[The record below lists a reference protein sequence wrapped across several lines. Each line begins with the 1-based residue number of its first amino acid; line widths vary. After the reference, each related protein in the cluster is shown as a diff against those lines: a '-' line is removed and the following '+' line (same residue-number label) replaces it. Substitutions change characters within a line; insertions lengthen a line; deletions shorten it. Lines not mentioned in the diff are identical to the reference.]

1 MKRLFLTSFLIL
13 TLSPSFYAL
22 FSQGRVYPS
31 ELFSRAEK
39 TQFEETTLS
48 YEVRNFV
55 NTLSELS
62 DDVTVEVFG
71 QSLSGQDLQLVIMA
85 DPRIT
90 TPEEAKASGKPIIY
104 IQGNIH
110 AGEVEGKE
118 AIMTL
123 MREIAFEEKHYL
135 LDNQIILFCPN
146 YNPDGNDKLA
156 DNNRGSQ
163 DGSPLLAGERAS
175 GEGFDLNREGL
186 KLEALEAKAL
196 VKNVFG
202 RWDPALFVDLHT
214 DNGSW
219 HGYAVNFA
227 PSFHSAGQIEPTT
240 FTKENI
246 FPWIQTDI
254 LNRSGIQTWWHGYY
268 RNRAGQTPVYSGYSH
283 QPRYMTNYVGLRNRM
298 GILSESFA
306 HQLFELRYEATYR
319 LIESILRYTNDHAE
333 EVVKLIADADKETIE
348 TIKQQAGK
356 LQKGVRYKL
365 TDKAEVVSILARE
378 TVAKEDKNGRRR
390 TRGTGKI
397 YWQDSVKHFNSFVPT
412 MLSTVP
418 KAYYFSKDFSAIA
431 DKLKEHGIEVEQLD
445 TRIKMGGEQFLVQ
458 KYKKNSR
465 SRYPGHNPVTLEGIF
480 EPAQKTFKAGD
491 YKVSLEQ
498 PLAWLIFYLLEPQSD
513 DGLVFWNFFDE
524 YLEKSDVS
532 KKKVFFPIAK
542 EF

>member
-1 MKRLFLTSFLIL
+1 MKKRLLTYALIIA
-13 TLSPSFYAL
+13 LSHNFYAL
-22 FSQGRVYPS
+22 FSQTGYPS

-55 NTLSELS
+55 NTLGELS
-62 DDVTVEVFG
+62 DNVTVEIFG

-85 DPRIT
+85 EPKIT
-90 TPEEAKASGKPIIY
+90 TPEEAKASGKPVIY

-118 AIMTL
+118 ATMTL
-123 MREIAFEEKHYL
+123 MREIAFEDKHYL

-146 YNPDGNDKLA
+146 YNPDGNDKLS
-156 DNNRGSQ
+156 DNNRRSQ
-163 DGSPLLAGERAS
+163 DGSPELTGVRAS

-202 RWDPALFVDLHT
+202 RWDPALLVDLHT

-227 PSFHSAGQIEPTT
+227 PAFNSAGQIEPTA
-240 FTKENI
+240 FTKEKI
-246 FPWIQTDI
+246 LPWVKEDI
-254 LNRSGIQTWWHGYY
+254 LTRSGIQTWWHGYY
-268 RNRAGQTPVYSGYSH
+268 RNRPGQDPVYSGYSH
-283 QPRYMTNYVGLRNRM
+283 QPRYMTNSVGLRNRM

-306 HQLFELRYEATYR
+306 HISFELRYEATYR
-319 LIESILRYTNDHAE
+319 LVESILRYTNNNAE
-333 EVVKLIADADKETIE
+333 EIVNLIATADKETIE
-348 TIKQQAGK
+348 IVRQQAGK
-356 LQKGVRYKL
+356 LRKGVRYKL
-365 TDKAEVVSILARE
+365 TDEAELVSILARE
-378 TVAKEDKNGRRR
+378 TLVKEDENGRRR
-390 TRGTGKI
+390 TQGTGKI

-412 MLSTVP
+412 LLSTVP

-431 DKLKEHGIEVEQLD
+431 EKLKEHGIELEVLESKVK
-445 TRIKMGGEQFLVQ
+445 ISGEQFLVQ
-458 KYKKNSR
+458 EYKKNSR
-465 SRYPGHNPVTLEGIF
+465 SRYPGHNPVTLEGVF
-480 EPAQKTFKAGD
+480 EATQKTFKAGD

-513 DGLVFWNFFDE
+513 DGLVFWNFFDD
-524 YLEKSDVS
+524 YLEKYDVS
-532 KKKVFFPIAK
+532 KKKVLFPVAK